1 MNFKILEDNLAKS
14 FINDNESFENIRDLL
29 YFTEW
34 IDEKNVKLYLL
45 YEDDIIKSFA
55 LLSKMDKDP
64 LKIHLNP
71 YHLNY
76 ICTFENERRKGY
88 AYNLS
93 LEMKKEENIT
103 IFCMNE
109 ETINLFKKAEYNFQ
123 SYDPLYKTIPIYRY
137 P

>member
-14 FINDNESFENIRDLL
+14 FINDSESFENMRDLL

-34 IDEKNVKLYLL
+34 FDENNVKLYLL

-55 LLSKMDKDP
+55 LLSKMEKDP
-64 LKIHLNP
+64 LRKHLNP

-76 ICTFENERRKGY
+76 IYTFENERRKGY

-93 LEMKKEENIT
+93 LEIKKRTRYSI
-103 IFCMNE
+103 
-109 ETINLFKKAEYNFQ
+109 
-123 SYDPLYKTIPIYRY
+123 LYE
-137 P
+137 